1 LLCVLAMGKRAVEK
15 TEEEIEAEALAAKK
29 AAKKAKKA
37 AAAAAAEEEAEEEDP
52 AAARKAAKKAKKAA
66 AAAAAEAEA
75 EEEDP
80 DAAALAAKK
89 AAKKAK
95 KAAAAAAAEAEAEE
109 EDPAAKKAAKKAKKA
124 ADEEETSAPKKIAKT
139 EEAAPAPK
147 KAEPAPAVPA
157 EDEEFKDET
166 YKCCDC
172 GLDWV
177 DTADDQQ
184 FRWDKGFAET
194 PKRCKDCRWA
204 KKVRMEGGD
213 PTAKG
218 KGKGKNKELEVFIGG
233 LPFSTTE
240 DVLRKDFEECG
251 EIVNFRMPYNDE
263 GNSRGIAFC
272 EYATKE
278 GVEKALKFN
287 ETEYGGRYLSVRM
300 SGDDKGK
307 GKGKGKDGK
316 GKGNKELE
324 VFIGGLPF
332 STTEEALKKDFA
344 DCGEMVNFR
353 LPLNDEGKPRGIAF
367 IEFKDKESCEKALKF
382 HETDYGGRS
391 ISVKMSGDGA
401 KGKGDDKGKGK
412 GKKGKK
418 GKAPSEA
425 FAKNTG
431 CIVAGA
437 GEKKTFAD
445 SDSE

>member
-1 LLCVLAMGKRAVEK
+1 MGKRAVEK

-66 AAAAAEAEA
+66 AAAEAEA

-80 DAAALAAKK
+80 EVAALAAKK

-124 ADEEETSAPKKIAKT
+124 PDEEETPAPKK
-139 EEAAPAPK
+139 EAAPAPK

-172 GLDWV
+172 SGDWV